1 MTNIKII
8 TTPAALLT
16 LANRLAGEKIIA
28 CDLEADSMHHYR
40 EQVCLLQ
47 ISVPDAN
54 YLIDP
59 LACPDLS
66 PLAPLFA
73 DPTVR
78 KLFHGADYD
87 VRSMYRDFGIG
98 IENLFDTM
106 IACQFLGETEVGL
119 AAALRKRFGVELDKR
134 FQQADW
140 SRRPIPAD
148 MLAYAVMDTSLL
160 IPFYLQLEKELREKG
175 RLEWVLEECE
185 ILSGVRT
192 VERRDDPLFLR
203 FKGASKMSPSALAVL
218 EELLKFRDAEAE
230 RRDVPPFKVLGTET
244 IRELAER
251 KPIAA
256 MELGGITGFSARLV
270 ERYGQAVLAAVGRGM
285 AVSPACCPHFPSTPR
300 PKRLPS
306 QEVRLKRLKVWRE
319 EKSLSLGLAPGL
331 LANNVLLESLAER
344 GIQKEQ
350 GSSSPSLK
358 EWQRLAIGEELA
370 DLLEAD

>member
-1 MTNIKII
+1 MTKTEMIA
-8 TTPAALLT
+8 TPAAMLT
-16 LANRLAGEKIIA
+16 LANRLTGESVLA

-59 LACPDLS
+59 LACSDLS

-73 DPTVR
+73 DPAVR
-78 KLFHGADYD
+78 KVFHGADYD

-98 IENLFDTM
+98 IINLFDTM
-106 IACQFLGETEVGL
+106 IACQFLGEPEVGL
-119 AAALRKRFGVELDKR
+119 AASLRKRFGVELDKR

-140 SRRPIPAD
+140 SRRPIPPD

-160 IPFYLQLEKELREKG
+160 IPFYLQLEQELREKG

-192 VERRDDPLFLR
+192 VERGDEPLFLR
-203 FKGASKMSPSALAVL
+203 FKGASKMSSSSLAVL
-218 EELLKFRDAEAE
+218 EELLRFRDAEAE

-244 IRELAER
+244 IRELAEH
-251 KPIAA
+251 KPIAVT
-256 MELGGITGFSARLV
+256 ELGGITGLSTRLV
-270 ERYGQAVLAAVGRGM
+270 ERYGQAVIAAVARGM
-285 AVSPACCPHFPSTPR
+285 AVSPSSCPHFPSTPR

-319 EKSLSLGLAPGL
+319 EKSKSLGLAPGL
-331 LANNVLLESLAER
+331 LANNALLESFAER
-344 GIQKEQ
+344 EIQEDH
-350 GSSSPSLK
+350 GNSGPSLK
-358 EWQRLAIGEELA
+358 EWQRRTFGKELE
-370 DLLEAD
+370 DLLGAD